1 MPLCLCGEIPNFA
14 DCLFVVKHGTS
25 EAKLPSALRLRF
37 PMPPPSSSSTRVSVW
52 EWAQTGLLLVSLGWT
67 TACLGG
73 VLANTM
79 TVTVVLN
86 GLLLAVHCGARVAGR
101 ARAHPAGKW
110 LLPFLVYA
118 LWNVLWHAPVRWLGL
133 ADWFEWA
140 QMLAIFWVVLNGIRS
155 RPARTVLF
163 FALLGLGLA
172 GVALECYQRFVRP
185 DWLMLGR
192 IQADQFIGRSGG
204 PFGIPNSMAA
214 FLLLLLPATAALA
227 LRRNLVAGERFLF
240 GAVAAIFVLGLV
252 LTGSRGAWFAL
263 TLVLMIWPLFAT
275 GQRWLWRLLATTM
288 TTVVIGAIGVALYST
303 APIVRS
309 RLDALVSNHGE
320 RSRPIMW
327 RGAWRI
333 FQDHP
338 VLGGGGGGFNVLF
351 EKYRPEEFA
360 DNPEWAHNDYL
371 NTLCDYGL
379 VGFGLL
385 LGAVGVIA
393 WRCLR
398 GQESGE
404 SGRSRGID
412 DPFVIQG
419 LMLGLLAFALHLF
432 VDFHLKIPAIAMMVA
447 TTAALIVRRSWRI
460 PRTEPASAIGFGKRL
475 LDVALLVGVAV
486 AVLGFV
492 LPHYR
497 AEALRY
503 AWRREVDHSTREP
516 LSADAERALYAQ
528 GREILARATAI
539 DPLSAQAWADR
550 AYAVELWTHHD
561 DAPQRPVLGRE
572 AEVYARRAVGLGPA
586 VSEYWIRLG
595 GSLDLQ
601 HRWVEGG
608 DAFAEALRL
617 APSLSETWYYQAY
630 HLSLDPIYK
639 LVARAA
645 VATSLR
651 LDPGNSQ
658 AEALRQRLADSR

>member
-1 MPLCLCGEIPNFA
+1 M
-14 DCLFVVKHGTS
+14 
-25 EAKLPSALRLRF
+25 
-37 PMPPPSSSSTRVSVW
+37 
-52 EWAQTGLLLVSLGWT
+52 LLTSLGWT
-67 TACLGG
+67 MFCLGG
-73 VLANTM
+73 VLASTM

-86 GLLLAVHCGARVAGR
+86 GLLLAVHCGARLAGR
-101 ARAHPAGKW
+101 AQAHPAGKW

-133 ADWFEWA
+133 ADWCEWA

-155 RPARTVLF
+155 RPARTVLL
-163 FALLGLGLA
+163 FALLGFGTA
-172 GVALECYQRFVRP
+172 GVALECYQRFARS

-192 IQADQFIGRSGG
+192 TQAEQFIGRSGG

-227 LRRNLVAGERFLF
+227 LRRGITMGSRLASGACALV
-240 GAVAAIFVLGLV
+240 FVLGLV

-263 TLVLMIWPLFAT
+263 APVLVVWPLFAT
-275 GQRWLWRLLATTM
+275 GQRWLWRLLATAM
-288 TTVVIGAIGVALYST
+288 TAGVIGAIGVALYST
-303 APIVRS
+303 VPMVRI

-333 FQDHP
+333 FQEHP
-338 VLGGGGGGFNVLF
+338 ALGGGGGGFNVLF
-351 EKYRPEEFA
+351 EKYRPEDFQ

-379 VGFGLL
+379 VGFVLL
-385 LGAVGVIA
+385 LGAGGVTT
-393 WRCLR
+393 WKCLNGR
-398 GQESGE
+398 EAGE
-404 SGRSRGID
+404 SGSSRGID
-412 DPFVIQG
+412 EPVVIQG
-419 LMLGLLAFALHLF
+419 LIVGLLAFAIHLC
-432 VDFHLKIPAIAMMVA
+432 VDFHLKIPALAMTVG

-460 PRTEPASAIGFGKRL
+460 PRTEQPIAVSLGNRC
-475 LDVALLVGVAV
+475 LDVALLAGVAV
-486 AVLGFV
+486 ATFGFG

-503 AWRREVDHSTREP
+503 TWRREVDRSAREP
-516 LSADAERALYAQ
+516 ISQEAERALLAQ
-528 GREILARATAI
+528 GRKVLERATKI
-539 DPLSAQAWADR
+539 DPLNAQAWADR

-561 DAPQRPVLGRE
+561 APEQRTVLGHE
-572 AEVYARRAVGLGPA
+572 AEAYARRAVVMGPA
-586 VSEYWIRLG
+586 VAEYWIRLG

-601 HRWVEGG
+601 HRWGEGG

-630 HLSLDPIYK
+630 HFSLDPVYK

-651 LDPGNSQ
+651 LDPGNRQ